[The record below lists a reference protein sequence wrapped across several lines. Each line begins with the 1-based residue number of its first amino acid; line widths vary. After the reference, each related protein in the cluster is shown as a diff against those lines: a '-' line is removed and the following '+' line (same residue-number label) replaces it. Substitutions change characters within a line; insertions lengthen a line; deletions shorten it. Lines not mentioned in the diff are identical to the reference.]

1 MESHT
6 EPAMALDDDDE
17 VAVTQVIARLR
28 QVGTL
33 TENPDGSVGDSAG
46 DELLDQFWRRR
57 SGSGHC

>member
-6 EPAMALDDDDE
+6 EPAMVLEDDDE
-17 VAVTQVIARLR
+17 VTVTQVIARLR
-28 QVGTL
+28 RVGATR
-33 TENPDGSVGDSAG
+33 EHDRSVGDSTD